1 MSEHVRRPSRGRA
14 ESGPLKELVEY
25 IARSLTHDP
34 MQVHVSEVVTGPNV
48 HLELMVSPEDRG
60 RVIGQGGR
68 IANAIRALLRAAA
81 AQDGKRVTFDIV

>member
-1 MSEHVRRPSRGRA
+1 MSEPQRRSSRGRA

-34 MQVHVSEVVTGPNV
+34 LQVHVSEVVTGANV
-48 HLELMVSPEDRG
+48 HLELMVGPEDRG

-68 IANAIRALLRAAA
+68 IANAIRGLLRAAA

>member
-1 MSEHVRRPSRGRA
+1 
-14 ESGPLKELVEY
+14 
-25 IARSLTHDP
+25 
-34 MQVHVSEVVTGPNV
+34 
-48 HLELMVSPEDRG
+48 LMVGPEDRG